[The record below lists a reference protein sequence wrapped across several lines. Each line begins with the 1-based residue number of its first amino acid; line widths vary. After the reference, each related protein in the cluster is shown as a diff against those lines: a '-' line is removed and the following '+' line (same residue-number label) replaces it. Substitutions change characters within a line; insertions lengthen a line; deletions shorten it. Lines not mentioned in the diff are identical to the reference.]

1 MGPLKEPW
9 SSEVGDPRSSE
20 ARSDECLE
28 DWGLQELNVSYF
40 TTSGGSWEGQIP
52 GSYEAFGFSE
62 VTNVSRI
69 VALGG
74 SIYRILHVSEAQGS
88 PDSYGLKRGCDCG
101 WVRLKN
107 LARARLRGLETPEAG
122 SDECLED
129 RVPGRLHLSYST
141 CLGGSRSSRF

>member
-28 DWGLQELNVSYF
+28 DCGPRELNLLYF
-40 TTSGGSWEGQIP
+40 TTSGGSWEGHIP
-52 GSYEAFGFSE
+52 WPYDSGWVPLKNLRLWIFGGLELRFGLK

-74 SIYRILHVSEAQGS
+74 SIYRILRVSEDPGA
-88 PDSYGLKRGCDCG
+88 PDSNVAKR
-101 WVRLKN
+101 
-107 LARARLRGLETPEAG
+107 
-122 SDECLED
+122 S
-129 RVPGRLHLSYST
+129 
-141 CLGGSRSSRF
+141 